1 MGYEILFFNV
11 NDSEIWEI
19 RPKSVPRNMLRLK
32 LNALSVDLLE
42 AWLYQTYI
50 YMIGTEKYR

>member
-11 NDSEIWEI
+11 NDSKIWDI

-50 YMIGTEKYR
+50 YDWD